1 MKERLNKKKD
11 FTRLV
16 DFGDAISSR
25 TKSASP
31 KLTTGFMMV
40 EVLVAV
46 SIISVSILAAMM
58 VAQKSIQLS
67 QRSLGMSQATYLLE
81 EGAEATRI
89 VRDNGWNNI
98 SAQAVDTDYCLAFQ
112 NGTWNLNSNL
122 TDCQIGSFTRTVRF
136 INVNRDATTGDIVSA
151 GGVLDSGTKLVTVS
165 VSWNNGG
172 QQVIKNLSFYLMNI
186 FL

>member
-1 MKERLNKKKD
+1 MKKDIKNKKR

-40 EVLVAV
+40 EILIAI
-46 SIISVSILAAMM
+46 SIMAVSILAAML

-67 QRSLGMSQATYLLE
+67 QRSLGLSQATYLLE

-89 VRDNGWNNI
+89 TRDNSWNNI
-98 SAQAVDTDYCLAFQ
+98 SAQAINTDYCLAFF
-112 NGTWNLNSNL
+112 NSTWNLTANL
-122 TDCQIGSFTRTVRF
+122 TDCQIGSFTRTIRF
-136 INVNRDATTGDIVSA
+136 MNVNRDSVTGDIVSA
-151 GGVLDSGTKLVTVS
+151 GGVLDAGTKLVTVS
-165 VSWNNGG
+165 VSWSNGG
-172 QQVIKNLSFYLMNI
+172 QQVVKNLSFYIMNI
-186 FL
+186 FS